1 MQKMCGKFECV
12 VGKLKIGEIVGNI
25 HHKRK
30 MIFQVLLILPL
41 YVGIF
46 ALFFRFRRIIKA
58 MTEIDEMIFTNCS
71 LEEETTQEEGDT
83 SKREFLIAQVERG
96 KADKL
101 PGKTPWTVNRLR
113 KATDQVIEKLY
124 HEYQQTDAR
133 HKAETTGKAVSAH
146 VVNMYSKSVS
156 RVLKIDSVEQLRR
169 DIDNDPIIK
178 ESMAD
183 VGALMVGTFGRFLAP
198 LLIAAHTANH
208 TEGFVQ
214 RDGGT
219 INENERQ
226 TSGNLL
232 PAGEPLEGA
241 GGDNRAS

>member
-1 MQKMCGKFECV
+1 
-12 VGKLKIGEIVGNI
+12 
-25 HHKRK
+25 
-30 MIFQVLLILPL
+30 
-41 YVGIF
+41 
-46 ALFFRFRRIIKA
+46 

-71 LEEETTQEEGDT
+71 LEEETTQEEGG
-83 SKREFLIAQVERG
+83 KREFLIAQVERG

-101 PGKTPWTVNRLR
+101 PGKTPWTVKRLR
-113 KATDQVIEKLY
+113 KATEQVIEKLY

-169 DIDNDPIIK
+169 DIDSDPIIK

-219 INENERQ
+219 INERSTCE
-226 TSGNLL
+226 NLL
-232 PAGEPLEGA
+232 SARKSVERKES
-241 GGDNRAS
+241 DNRAS

>member
-1 MQKMCGKFECV
+1 
-12 VGKLKIGEIVGNI
+12 
-25 HHKRK
+25 
-30 MIFQVLLILPL
+30 MIIELLLILPL
-41 YVGIF
+41 YAGIF
-46 ALFFRFRRIIKA
+46 ALFFRFRFVIKT

-71 LEEETTQEEGDT
+71 LEEETQEDT

-101 PGKTPWTVNRLR
+101 PGKTPWTVKRLQ

-169 DIDNDPIIK
+169 DIDSDPIIK

-183 VGALMVGTFGRFLAP
+183 IGALMVGTFGRFLAP

-214 RDGGT
+214 TDDI
-219 INENERQ
+219 INERK

-232 PAGEPLEGA
+232 SAGESLDRTES
-241 GGDNRAS
+241 DN

>member
-1 MQKMCGKFECV
+1 
-12 VGKLKIGEIVGNI
+12 
-25 HHKRK
+25 

-46 ALFFRFRRIIKA
+46 ALFFRFRFVIKT

-71 LEEETTQEEGDT
+71 LEEETQEEGDT

-101 PGKTPWTVNRLR
+101 PGKTPWTVKRLR
-113 KATDQVIEKLY
+113 KATDQVIEKLH

-169 DIDNDPIIK
+169 DIDSDPIIK

-219 INENERQ
+219 INGRSTCE
-226 TSGNLL
+226 NLL
-232 PAGEPLEGA
+232 PAGESLEGA
-241 GGDNRAS
+241 KGDNQAL

>member
-1 MQKMCGKFECV
+1 
-12 VGKLKIGEIVGNI
+12 
-25 HHKRK
+25 
-30 MIFQVLLILPL
+30 
-41 YVGIF
+41 
-46 ALFFRFRRIIKA
+46 
-58 MTEIDEMIFTNCS
+58 MTEIDEIFTNCS
-71 LEEETTQEEGDT
+71 LKEETTQEDT

-101 PGKTPWTVNRLR
+101 PGKTPWTVKRLR
-113 KATDQVIEKLY
+113 KATEQVIEKLY

-169 DIDNDPIIK
+169 DIDSDPIIK

-208 TEGFVQ
+208 AEGFVQ

-219 INENERQ
+219 INERRSTCED
-226 TSGNLL
+226 LL
-232 PAGEPLEGA
+232 PTGESLEGA
-241 GGDNRAS
+241 KGDNHAS